1 MNTEYSI
8 YCKYSRQF
16 YTEEKVFND
25 GSGERAGTP
34 WGSNNNNNNNT

>member
-16 YTEEKVFND
+16 YTEVVNG
-25 GSGERAGTP
+25 GSGERAGTT